1 MNFYLK
7 KDKSSADE
15 SQTDNLYLSAK
26 NLNNN
31 QQSSI
36 ITANH
41 SHRNSQRSTG
51 TNQRNHSSK
60 NYSDNIS
67 IDSRRQDSDG
77 SSTKEMCLPTCW
89 CNNLVE
95 VTCRYPTKV
104 VTYVSLIDSTSCAS
118 HELNL
123 SLIELQQQQQRMARS
138 KETKNVLKSNQIAET
153 VLITDNET
161 TLTPDVKANAG
172 KYFMFS

>member
-1 MNFYLK
+1 
-7 KDKSSADE
+7 
-15 SQTDNLYLSAK
+15 
-26 NLNNN
+26 
-31 QQSSI
+31 
-36 ITANH
+36 
-41 SHRNSQRSTG
+41 
-51 TNQRNHSSK
+51 
-60 NYSDNIS
+60 
-67 IDSRRQDSDG
+67 
-77 SSTKEMCLPTCW
+77 MCLPTCW

-138 KETKNVLKSNQIAET
+138 KETKNILKSNQIAET

-172 KYFMFS
+172 KYFIFYYK